1 MSIERIEK
9 FEVRPTNEPSSGYS
23 YKGGNPV
30 ITFSLGSVNK
40 FLKPQSLRLH
50 GKFQIKT
57 AGGASLNNAS
67 LKQGVTGTDVRIN
80 SRVSVD
86 SVFQNIT
93 LTSDKTNQSLET
105 VRQYGRLMSTMIPS
119 TLGSQDM
126 FCHQGVT
133 RLATGESGSSGV
145 MLNNQMSFSLK
156 LMAGLLTSSP
166 VISMSANGVN
176 GLGFSFELASDQQ
189 VLFGTQAGDSG
200 GCFYTLTD
208 LSLTGDYIVPDP
220 VTQQKMSVPS
230 TGQMPYRSFNSLYSV
245 INSSD
250 STQTFNLSSSQ
261 VLSVFS
267 SFLPV
272 TSSNSYAHDGFETDM
287 LKNKDGSNYTSDV
300 TLKKVSFSRGG
311 LKIGLDYDLDVQT
324 MSSQG
329 LPETGVMV
337 NALNAVQ
344 KFSDITHMS
353 NQPLLVGF
361 GQNDPNIY
369 EQGTQSFAT
378 VVEGKRNFAIG
389 LHFDRIANTGVSFK
403 SQSFSQRIQ
412 STANGNSPMAS
423 FLFYLTNN
431 VLVYSPQGIQILS

>member
-9 FEVRPTNEPSSGYS
+9 FEVRPTNEPSGGYS

-50 GKFQIKT
+50 GKFQVKT
-57 AGGASLNNAS
+57 SGGASLNNAS
-67 LKQGVTGTDVRIN
+67 LKTGITGTDVRLN

-105 VRQYGRLMSTMIPS
+105 VRQYGRLMSTILPS

-133 RLATGESGSSGV
+133 RMATGESGSSGI
-145 MLNNQMSFSLK
+145 MMNNQNSFSLK

-166 VISMSANGVN
+166 VISMGQNGVN
-176 GLGFSFELASDQQ
+176 GLGFSLELASDQQ
-189 VLFGTQAGDSG
+189 VLFGTQAGDAG

-208 LSLTGDYIVPDP
+208 LSLTGDYIIPDP

-230 TGQMPYRSFNSLYSV
+230 TGQMAYRSYNSLYSV

-272 TSSNSYAHDGFETDM
+272 TYSNSYAHDGFQTDM
-287 LKNKDGSNYTSDV
+287 LKNNSGADDV

-311 LKIGLDYDLDVQT
+311 LKIGLDYDLDCQV
-324 MSSQG
+324 MSSQK

-337 NALNAVQ
+337 NALNAIQ

-361 GQNDPNIY
+361 GQNDNNIF
-369 EQGTQSFAT
+369 QKGTQAFAT
-378 VVEGKRNFAIG
+378 VVEGKRNFAVG
-389 LHFDRIANTGVSFK
+389 LHFDRIANQGVSFK

-412 STANGNSPMAS
+412 STVDGNSPMAS
-423 FLFYLTNN
+423 FLFYLSNN